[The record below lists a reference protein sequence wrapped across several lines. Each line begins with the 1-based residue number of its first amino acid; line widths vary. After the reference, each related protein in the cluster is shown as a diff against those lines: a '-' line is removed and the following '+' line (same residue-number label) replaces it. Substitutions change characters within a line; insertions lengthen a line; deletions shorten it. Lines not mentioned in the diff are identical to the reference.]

1 MSNAVQFYI
10 TTLLVYAGVNVLAA
24 WGLNLQFG
32 VAGLLS
38 FAFIVF
44 QAAGAYTAA
53 VLTLGPQS
61 NNSGFQHYIAGYE
74 LPFPLPLIAAGVV
87 GAAISVPI
95 GIIALRKLRSDYQAV
110 ALLVISII
118 ASSVAINEVN
128 LFNGAAGL
136 ALVPSPLADSLNVD
150 AITYQWIFVGYTL
163 VICGLGY
170 IVMHRIT
177 HSPLGRAMRAMR
189 DNEEAAEA
197 FGKNVVA
204 LRLIAFAIGGA
215 FAGISGAILVEFI
228 GAWAPSGWLYP
239 ETFVLLAA
247 ILVGGTGN
255 SLGVIVGVLLVP
267 IGFQEAA
274 RFLPPIGRAGLI
286 DAIQWIVIGVLLLL
300 FLWFRP
306 QGILP
311 ERRRRMP
318 KDDEHPGTSQVIEAT
333 GTQMSG

>member
-1 MSNAVQFYI
+1 MSPAVQFYI
-10 TTLLVYAGVNVLAA
+10 STILVYAGIDMMAA

-32 VAGLLS
+32 TAGLLS

-53 VLTLGPQS
+53 VLTLGPDT
-61 NNSGFQHYIAGYE
+61 NNGGFQHYIGGYD
-74 LPFPLPLIAAGVV
+74 LPFPLPLVAAGLA

-95 GIIALRKLRSDYQAV
+95 GLVALRKLRSDYQAV

-118 ASSVAINEVN
+118 ASSIAINEVG
-128 LFNGAAGL
+128 LFNGSAGL
-136 ALVPSPLADSLNVD
+136 ALVPSPLSDALNVD
-150 AITYQWIFVGYTL
+150 SVTYQWIYAGYTAIICVITYL
-163 VICGLGY
+163 V
-170 IVMHRIT
+170 VHRLT

-189 DNEEAAEA
+189 DSEKAAEA
-197 FGKNVVA
+197 LGKNIVA

-215 FAGISGAILVEFI
+215 IAGVSGAMLVEFI

-255 SLGVIVGVLLVP
+255 NLGVIVGVLLVP
-267 IGFQEAA
+267 IGFQEAT
-274 RFLPPIGRAGLI
+274 RFLPQIGQAGLI
-286 DAIQWIVIGVLLLL
+286 DAIQWMVIALLLL
-300 FLWFRP
+300 VFLWFRP

-311 ERRRRMP
+311 ERKRLMP
-318 KDDEHPGTSQVIEAT
+318 RDDERPADAKGAGSAVR
-333 GTQMSG
+333 G